1 MFGVT
6 GARGSSSSRL
16 TTTTKI
22 APWLVATK
30 VLLEAVDNLQLVD
43 KLFFEEG
50 RDVMW
55 VSPPNVE
62 SYPLIRVLV
71 D

>member
-1 MFGVT
+1 MYGVT
-6 GARGSSSSRL
+6 GVRGSSSSRL

-30 VLLEAVDNLQLVD
+30 VLLEAVHNLQLAD
-43 KLFFEEG
+43 KRFFEEG
-50 RDVMW
+50 RDIMW